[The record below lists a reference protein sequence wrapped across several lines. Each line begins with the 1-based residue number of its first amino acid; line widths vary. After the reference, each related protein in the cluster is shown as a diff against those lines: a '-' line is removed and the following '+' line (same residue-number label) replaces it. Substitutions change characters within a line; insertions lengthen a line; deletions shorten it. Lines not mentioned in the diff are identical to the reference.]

1 VLTLPSCTSKQLRTN
16 ILSPLT
22 DSSTIDTR
30 LDVVAELIESES
42 RFRALRKALQQLDRI
57 DADKITGDILNLT
70 SVTQSE
76 KIKMRKMSDPA
87 KESEKKIQLVL
98 QLRTFIK
105 QLPNIKSILL
115 EDGKPKSVMLATVTK
130 ILGDDRL
137 KAIEEE
143 IANTLN
149 EQALAVS
156 HFFLLL
162 D

>member
-1 VLTLPSCTSKQLRTN
+1 M
-16 ILSPLT
+16 
-22 DSSTIDTR
+22 
-30 LDVVAELIESES
+30 AELIENEA
-42 RFRALRKALQQLDRI
+42 RFRALRKAFQQLDRI

-70 SVTQSE
+70 SVTASE

-105 QLPNIKSILL
+105 QLPNIKNILA
-115 EDGKPKSVMLATVTK
+115 EDGKPKSVMLATITK

-143 IANTLN
+143 IAEAGQHPL
-149 EQALAVS
+149 Q
-156 HFFLLL
+156 LLRIRRMRPEL
-162 D
+162 SRWICLCRCANPSRL